1 MWVRTIICC
10 YEAEKVTEGEAFSGG
25 PLAIVED
32 GDEILID
39 AENNKLELLIDDS
52 AIAQRLSN
60 WKQPTPRYKK
70 GVLAKYAKLVH
81 SASEGAITG

>member
-1 MWVRTIICC
+1 VVGHITP
-10 YEAEKVTEGEAFSGG
+10 EAFSGG
-25 PLAIVED
+25 PLAIIED

-52 AIAQRLSN
+52 VIAQRLSK
-60 WKQPTPRYKK
+60 WKQPTPRYEK